1 MKRTIIIII
10 FAVALALGAG
20 SALVYAQTPAAPS
33 APAAKPTIPQV
44 CLNCHQAKP
53 GNIQGLFENVAFKSK
68 SIQLKIDAN
77 TEIVRFDEGTIKVVD
92 VDKVGKGDMLRDI
105 ARGREARIEFVE
117 KDGVKNATLISFKG
131 PIKIA
136 PEKVVGYSEVLALVE
151 QGPEKSNAV
160 LIDSRPLPR
169 FQEGTIP
176 GAINLPYPAFDK
188 FVDRLP
194 KDKATR
200 IVYFCQGVTCMM
212 SPNSLRRAEGM
223 GYTNVR
229 VYPEGAPEWLEKN
242 VGVISAPF
250 LKEAWIEKDIPHVLV
265 DVRPASTV
273 ARDGFIPGAVNV
285 PVSQVPAVLATLP
298 PARMKA
304 PIMVY
309 DSDNGTAA
317 RLAALKIHDAGQINV
332 NVITGGF
339 DAWKAA
345 GNKVATG
352 TPATKIAYAPK
363 PRPGELAIV
372 EFTHLARATP
382 TDTLILDVRNQ
393 DEANAGMIN
402 GAKLI
407 PDEELLDRL
416 GEIPKDKRI
425 ITHCSTGVRA
435 EMAYHKLKDKGYKV
449 AFLNADIAVRK
460 DGNFTVTPH

>member
-1 MKRTIIIII
+1 MKRTVIV
-10 FAVALALGAG
+10 AVSLALGVG
-20 SALVYAQTPAAPS
+20 SALVNAQAPAAP
-33 APAAKPTIPQV
+33 ATPAAKPTIPQV

-53 GNIQGLFENVAFKSK
+53 GNIQGQFENVAFKSK

-77 TEIVRFDEGTIKVVD
+77 TEIVRFDEATIKVVD

-105 ARGREARIEFVE
+105 AKGREARIEFVE
-117 KDGVKNATLISFKG
+117 KDGVKTATLISFKG

-136 PEKVVGYSEVLALVE
+136 PEKVVNYNDVLALVE
-151 QGPEKSNAV
+151 QGPVKSNAV

-194 KDKATR
+194 KDKAKR
-200 IVYFCQGVTCMM
+200 IVFFCQGVTCMM

-250 LKEAWIEKDIPHVLV
+250 LKDAWIDKDIPHVLV

-285 PVSQVPAVLATLP
+285 PVSQVPSVLATLP
-298 PARMKA
+298 PGKKKA

-317 RLAALKIHDAGQINV
+317 RYAALKIHDAGQINV

-352 TPATKIAYAPK
+352 APATTIAYTPK
-363 PRPGELAIV
+363 PRPGELAIA
-372 EFTHLARATP
+372 EFTQIARSGSA
-382 TDTLILDVRNQ
+382 DVLILDVRNQ
-393 DEANAGMIN
+393 DEANAGMIK

-407 PDEELLDRL
+407 PDEDLLDRM
-416 GEIPKDKRI
+416 GEVPKDKRI
-425 ITHCSTGVRA
+425 VTHCSTGVRA
-435 EMAYHKLKDKGYKV
+435 EMAYHKLKDKGYKA
-449 AFLNADIAVRK
+449 AFLNADVAIK
-460 DGNFTVTPH
+460 KSGDFTVTPH